1 MTDRIAE
8 ETTLAPLGDTADGAA
23 GQHHDSDSTGRSEGG
38 EGSLSPPEDDEY
50 RTDLTNIIISSESSQ
65 PSVSTTRP
73 CYDVIH
79 RVSTEKEETDG
90 LCAEGEQLVEDGI
103 CPMDTNPPEK
113 GPLAPELE
121 SSQEKVSPGEEADAC
136 NNRAAEETNMEPEGE
151 KPLATGSLDAGSIT
165 LLETGERD
173 TNDAEMPL
181 NESSDSLLAAE
192 NYSQPLQLT
201 DSQLM
206 CSDLI
211 DSNPALTSQCID
223 HNGDISLE
231 QAPVP
236 NADREFLDNS
246 EEALTLN
253 VTESLSSSRASS
265 GTGRLDRKESSRGGA
280 ENFDEIS
287 DIENWDD
294 LEGGEDEL
302 WKLSFQPSVG
312 GVGGS
317 EDRAD
322 EDEKEQGKGEESRGM
337 REQMSP
343 ISSGDEFGEAEDKE
357 KYFRKGEGR
366 ELEESD
372 SKNEM
377 IGQSILVI
385 GGGAASHGRY
395 QSRSRDRPFEFNE
408 PLSPAPNEPVPKQ
421 LEAKNSNANLTRIIK
436 MSEDATSDISD
447 SSFKDTMDDFEDPKA
462 KSKHVRSRHSRSHEP
477 SSHSKDLPFSDK
489 LFVDAKY
496 FIMKS
501 NNHENIRI
509 AKEKYAWST
518 PLPNEKK
525 LSQSYRQHKNIILL
539 FSVRESGRFQGFAR
553 LASDVKRS
561 GPSIQWHLPHG
572 INANSLGGIFR
583 LQWVCKDDLEFSKC
597 QDVSN
602 PWNDH
607 KPVKISR
614 DGQELPPAIG
624 EKLCRIWFERPDTP
638 PISLSPTKPTNS
650 THPDTASSPPSVP
663 QAPSAAPT
671 TTAAASSAAPF
682 TAPTGHLHY
691 PAFPYPYLQPATST
705 PHSVQLQNYL
715 AQAQQ
720 QQLLVAQGV
729 RPPASY
735 ASYPYLHQQL
745 QSYAA
750 MAQSMHA
757 FSHAQQASK
766 LAMWNAENQQ
776 QRKAMAAAM
785 NYFKEAAA
793 MSKTKSPKDRTPPPS
808 SKRRRMTSDSS
819 SKKSHH
825 HDLRHS
831 LRADKES
838 HSYHRSNSS
847 RSAKSRHSSSSKHR
861 RYSGSRKY
869 SGSKLRK
876 ERRSHTNR
884 SHTHSSSSLPQD
896 RGCASDNRKESA
908 SSQESIEISPLKDP
922 TEEFG
927 VNEEILLHGSY
938 DDYLKEM
945 ELKGVHAT
953 AGLAKQKSRENTSS

>member
-1 MTDRIAE
+1 MTESIHE
-8 ETTLAPLGDTADGAA
+8 GSGLASLGDTADCVVA
-23 GQHHDSDSTGRSEGG
+23 QQDSESPGRSEVGG
-38 EGSLSPPEDDEY
+38 SISPPEDDEY

-65 PSVSTTRP
+65 PALSTGRP
-73 CYDVIH
+73 SYDVMH
-79 RVSTEKEETDG
+79 RLSSEKEETAGSDTEAG
-90 LCAEGEQLVEDGI
+90 QLEDGI
-103 CPMDTNPPEK
+103 CPMDTNTPVK
-113 GPLAPELE
+113 ELIPT
-121 SSQEKVSPGEEADAC
+121 SRGEEVESNQDKTSAGEDASSC
-136 NNRAAEETNMEPEGE
+136 QNMSSVNPETTARTAEETNME
-151 KPLATGSLDAGSIT
+151 LDKERS
-165 LLETGERD
+165 LETE
-173 TNDAEMPL
+173 EMPL
-181 NESSDSLLAAE
+181 NESTDSLFATE
-192 NYSQPLQLT
+192 NSSQILQLT

-206 CSDLI
+206 SSELL
-211 DSNPALTSQCID
+211 DSTNPALNSQCIE
-223 HNGDISLE
+223 HNGNVSLE
-231 QAPVP
+231 QVSVP
-236 NADREFLDNS
+236 TEANVSSEFLDNS

-253 VTESLSSSRASS
+253 VNESLNSSRASS
-265 GTGRLDRKESSRGGA
+265 GAGEHDRKFGARGGA

-294 LEGGEDEL
+294 IEGGDDEL

-312 GVGGS
+312 GVSGV
-317 EDRAD
+317 EDGAD
-322 EDEKEQGKGEESRGM
+322 EDEKEQGKCEESRGM

-343 ISSGDEFGEAEDKE
+343 ISSGDEFGEAEDKD
-357 KYFRKGEGR
+357 KYFKKGDVR
-366 ELEESD
+366 ELDDSD
-372 SKNEM
+372 NRNEM

-395 QSRSRDRPFEFNE
+395 QSRSRDRAFEFNE
-408 PLSPAPNEPVPKQ
+408 PLSPAPNEPVAKQVEPKN
-421 LEAKNSNANLTRIIK
+421 ANANLTRIIK

-447 SSFKDTMDDFEDPKA
+447 SSFKDTMDDFEDTKA
-462 KSKHVRSRHSRSHEP
+462 KSKRVRSRHSRSHEP
-477 SSHSKDLPFSDK
+477 SSHPKDLPFSDK

-561 GPSIQWHLPHG
+561 GPTIQWHLPHG

-583 LQWVCKDDLEFSKC
+583 LQWICKDDLEFSKC

-638 PISLSPTKPTNS
+638 PPSTSPAKPSTS
-650 THPDTASSPPSVP
+650 THPDTATSPPSV
-663 QAPSAAPT
+663 QQSTVAVPT
-671 TTAAASSAAPF
+671 TTAAPSSAAPF
-682 TAPTGHLHY
+682 TAPTAHLHY
-691 PAFPYPYLQPATST
+691 PAFPYPYLQQATTT

-720 QQLLVAQGV
+720 HQLLVAQGV

-735 ASYPYLHQQL
+735 ATYPYMHHQMQN
-745 QSYAA
+745 YAA
-750 MAQSMHA
+750 MAQSMQA
-757 FSHAQQASK
+757 FSHAQQANK
-766 LAMWNAENQQ
+766 MAMWNAETQQ

-785 NYFKEAAA
+785 NYFKEAAS
-793 MSKTKSPKDRTPPPS
+793 MSKTKSPKDRTPSPS
-808 SKRRRMTSDSS
+808 SKRRRTASDSS
-819 SKKSHH
+819 SKRSQ
-825 HDLRHS
+825 HDLRHT
-831 LRADKES
+831 LRGDKES

-847 RSAKSRHSSSSKHR
+847 RSAKSRHTSSSKHR

-869 SGSKLRK
+869 SNSKLRK
-876 ERRSHTNR
+876 EHRSHANR
-884 SHTHSSSSLPQD
+884 SHTHSSSSLPQE
-896 RGCASDNRKESA
+896 RVCESENRKETA
-908 SSQESIEISPLKDP
+908 SSQESVEISPSKNP

-945 ELKGVHAT
+945 QLKGVNAT
-953 AGLAKQKSRENTSS
+953 GGLTKQKSRENTSS

>member
-1 MTDRIAE
+1 MTESIHEERALASLGHTAE
-8 ETTLAPLGDTADGAA
+8 GAG
-23 GQHHDSDSTGRSEGG
+23 GQQESDSPGRSEAG
-38 EGSLSPPEDDEY
+38 EGSISPPEDDEY
-50 RTDLTNIIISSESSQ
+50 RTDLTNIIIASESSQ
-65 PSVSTTRP
+65 HTARP
-73 CYDVIH
+73 CYDVMH
-79 RVSTEKEETDG
+79 RVSAEKEET
-90 LCAEGEQLVEDGI
+90 AGEAGPEDGD
-103 CPMDTNPPEK
+103 CPMDTDTPEK
-113 GPLAPELE
+113 EPTPTP
-121 SSQEKVSPGEEADAC
+121 QGEEVRSDSDKVT
-136 NNRAAEETNMEPEGE
+136 AEETNMESEGE
-151 KPLATGSLDAGSIT
+151 KPLGTET
-165 LLETGERD
+165 LEVESVAPRETGDQQMHD
-173 TNDAEMPL
+173 TEMPL
-181 NESSDSLLAAE
+181 NESTDSLFATD
-192 NYSQPLQLT
+192 NCSQLLQLT
-201 DSQLM
+201 DSQLL
-206 CSDLI
+206 SSELI
-211 DSNPALTSQCID
+211 DSNPAPTSLSTD
-223 HNGDISLE
+223 HNGDTSLE
-231 QAPVP
+231 VSVP
-236 NADREFLDNS
+236 LVGRECLDNS

-253 VTESLSSSRASS
+253 VTESLNSSRASS
-265 GTGRLDRKESSRGGA
+265 GAGRHDRKGAMRGGA

-294 LEGGEDEL
+294 IEGGEDEL

-312 GVGGS
+312 A
-317 EDRAD
+317 EDD
-322 EDEKEQGKGEESRGM
+322 KEQAKCEESRGM

-357 KYFRKGEGR
+357 KYFKKEEGR
-366 ELEESD
+366 ELDESD

-408 PLSPAPNEPVPKQ
+408 PLSPAPNEPVTKQ
-421 LEAKNSNANLTRIIK
+421 LEPKNSNSNLTRIIK

-462 KSKHVRSRHSRSHEP
+462 KSKHVRSRHSRSHES
-477 SSHSKDLPFSDK
+477 SSHPKDLPFSDK

-561 GPSIQWHLPHG
+561 GPTIQWHLPHG

-638 PISLSPTKPTNS
+638 PISSSPTKPSNS
-650 THPDTASSPPSVP
+650 THPETASSPPSVP
-663 QAPSAAPT
+663 QPTSTAPA
-671 TTAAASSAAPF
+671 TTATASSAAPF
-682 TAPTGHLHY
+682 TAPTSHLHY

-720 QQLLVAQGV
+720 HQLLVAQGV

-735 ASYPYLHQQL
+735 ASYPYMHQQL

-750 MAQSMHA
+750 MAQSMQA
-757 FSHAQQASK
+757 FSHAQQANK
-766 LAMWNAENQQ
+766 LAMWNAETQQ

-785 NYFKEAAA
+785 NYFKEAAV
-793 MSKTKSPKDRTPPPS
+793 MSKTKSPKDRSPSPS
-808 SKRRRMTSDSS
+808 SKRRRIASDSS

-825 HDLRHS
+825 DLRHT
-831 LRADKES
+831 LRGDKES
-838 HSYHRSNSS
+838 RSYHRSNSG
-847 RSAKSRHSSSSKHR
+847 RSAKTRHSSSSKHR

-869 SGSKLRK
+869 SESKLRK
-876 ERRSHTNR
+876 ERRSHANR
-884 SHTHSSSSLPQD
+884 SRTHSSSSLPQD
-896 RGCASDNRKESA
+896 RGGESDNRKEAA
-908 SSQESIEISPLKDP
+908 SSQESIEISPSKDP

-945 ELKGVHAT
+945 QLKGVHAT
-953 AGLAKQKSRENTSS
+953 GGLAKQKSKENTSS